1 MRTASSPLN
10 AHLAGEVTSLA
21 ICWKLTLVDN
31 SVLGFTDHT
40 SDLTISSQLYK
51 AATGFSPTSI
61 ETKDRFSVD
70 NLDVAGILDSSSIT
84 EADIMAGKYDFAE
97 IEIFM
102 VNVTDLTQGVIT
114 HRRGWLGEV
123 SLKNGQFIAEVRGLT
138 QKLSQNIVELYSP
151 TCRAVFGDGRCKVN
165 KASFTVGGTINTVT
179 SRQVFI
185 CNSMTQAAG
194 YFSSGEVV
202 WLTGANAGRRME
214 IKEFANKQFTLVL
227 PMPNNIAVGDTF
239 NAIAGCDKTFNTCF
253 TKFSNAVNFRGEPYV
268 PGMDKMLATAATA
281 NDLQT
286 A

>member
-1 MRTASSPLN
+1 MRTASAGLN
-10 AHLAGEVTSLA
+10 AHLSGEVTSLA
-21 ICWKLTLVDN
+21 ICWKLSLVDN
-31 SVLGFTDHT
+31 SIMGFTDHT

-84 EADIMAGKYDFAE
+84 ESDIMAGKYDFAE

-102 VNVTDLTQGVIT
+102 VNVTDLTQGRIV

-151 TCRAVFGDGRCKVN
+151 TCRAVFGDARCKVN
-165 KASFTVGGTINTVT
+165 LASYTVGGTINTVT

-185 CNSMTQAAG
+185 SNSMTQAAG
-194 YFSSGEVV
+194 YFSSGEVR

-239 NAIAGCDKTFNTCF
+239 NAIAGCDKTFNSCF
-253 TKFSNAVNFRGEPYV
+253 SKFSNAVNFRGEPYV
-268 PGMDKMLATAATA
+268 PGMDKMLATSATS
-281 NDLQT
+281 NDLEK

>member
-1 MRTASSPLN
+1 MRSASSPMN

-21 ICWKLTLVDN
+21 VCWQLTLTDTTVM
-31 SVLGFTDHT
+31 GFTDHT
-40 SDLTISSQLYK
+40 SDLTISSILYK

-70 NLDVAGILDSSSIT
+70 NLDVAGILDSAAIT

-97 IEIFM
+97 ILIFM
-102 VNVTDLTQGVIT
+102 VNVTDLSQGIIT

-123 SLKNGQFIAEVRGLT
+123 SLQNGQFTAEVRGLA
-138 QKLSQNIVELYSP
+138 QKLQQNIVELYSP
-151 TCRAVFGDGRCKVN
+151 TCRAVLGDTRCKVALGGFT
-165 KASFTVGGTINTVT
+165 ASGAINTVT

-185 CNSMTQAAG
+185 SNSMTQAAG
-194 YFSSGEVV
+194 YFSGGEVQ

-214 IKEFANKQFTLVL
+214 IKEFSNKQFTLVL
-227 PMPNNIAVGDTF
+227 PMPNNVAVGDTF

-268 PGMDKMLATAATA
+268 PGMDKMLSTASTS
-281 NDLQT
+281 NDLEHV
-286 A
+286 

>member
-21 ICWKLTLVDN
+21 ICWKLTLVDT
-31 SVLGFTDHT
+31 SVMGFTDHT

-70 NLDVAGILDSSSIT
+70 NLDVAGVLDTASIT

-102 VNVTDLTQGVIT
+102 VNVTDLTQGTIT

-123 SLKNGQFIAEVRGLT
+123 SLKNSQFIAEVRGLT

-151 TCRAVFGDGRCKVN
+151 TCRAIFGDTRCKVN
-165 KASFTVGGTINTVT
+165 LASFTVGSTVNTVT
-179 SRQVFI
+179 SRQVII

-194 YFSSGEVV
+194 YFSSGEIR

-214 IKEFANKQFTLVL
+214 IKEFSNKQFTLVL

-239 NAIAGCDKTFNTCF
+239 NAIAGCDKTFNNCF
-253 TKFSNAVNFRGEPYV
+253 SKFSNAVNFRGEPYV
-268 PGMDKMLATAATA
+268 PGMDKMLATAATS
-281 NDLQT
+281 NDLQS

>member
-1 MRTASSPLN
+1 MRTASSNLT

-21 ICWKLTLVDN
+21 ICWKLTLVGGT
-31 SVLGFTDHT
+31 VMGFTDHT

-70 NLDVAGILDSSSIT
+70 NLDVAGILDSAAIT

-102 VNVTDLTQGVIT
+102 VNVTDLAQGIII

-123 SLKNGQFIAEVRGLT
+123 SVKNGQFVAEVRGLA
-138 QKLSQNIVELYSP
+138 QKFQQNIGELYSP
-151 TCRAVFGDGRCKVN
+151 TCRAVFGDARCKINLGSYTASGTVN
-165 KASFTVGGTINTVT
+165 IVT

-185 CNSMTQAAG
+185 SNAMTQAAG
-194 YFSSGEVV
+194 YFSGGEVV

-214 IKEFANKQFTLVL
+214 IKEFSNKQFTLVL
-227 PMPNNIAVGDTF
+227 PMPNSVAVSDTF

-253 TKFSNAVNFRGEPYV
+253 AKFANAVNFRGEPHV
-268 PGMDKMLATAATA
+268 PGMDKVLATAATA
-281 NDLQT
+281 NDLQHS
-286 A
+286 

>member
-1 MRTASSPLN
+1 MRTASSNLT

-21 ICWKLTLVDN
+21 ICWKLTLVGGA
-31 SVLGFTDHT
+31 VMGFTDHT
-40 SDLTISSQLYK
+40 ADLTISSQLYK

-61 ETKDRFSVD
+61 ETKDKFSVD
-70 NLDVAGILDSSSIT
+70 NLDVAGVLDTASIT

-102 VNVTDLTQGVIT
+102 VNVTDLTQGIIT

-151 TCRAVFGDGRCKVN
+151 TCRAVFGDTRCKAN
-165 KASFTVGGTINTVT
+165 LASYTVGGTVNTVT

-185 CNSMTQAAG
+185 STSMTQAAG
-194 YFSSGEVV
+194 YFSSGEIV

-214 IKEFANKQFTLVL
+214 IKEFSNTQFTLVL
-227 PMPNNIAVGDTF
+227 PMPNNIAVSDTF

-253 TKFSNAVNFRGEPYV
+253 SKFSNAVNFRGEPYV
-268 PGMDKMLATAATA
+268 PGMDKMLSTAATA
-281 NDLQT
+281 NDLQQ

>member
-21 ICWKLTLVDN
+21 ICWKLTLVDT
-31 SVLGFTDHT
+31 SVMGFTDHT

-70 NLDVAGILDSSSIT
+70 NLDVAGVLDAAAIT

-102 VNVTDLTQGVIT
+102 VNVTDLSQGVVI

-165 KASFTVGGTINTVT
+165 LASFTVSGAINTVT

-185 CNSMTQAAG
+185 SNSMTQAAG
-194 YFSSGEVV
+194 YFSSGEVQ

-253 TKFSNAVNFRGEPYV
+253 SKFSNAVNFRGEPYV
-268 PGMDKMLATAATA
+268 PGMDKMLATAATS
-281 NDLQT
+281 NDLET

>member
-21 ICWKLTLVDN
+21 ICWKLTLVDT
-31 SVLGFTDHT
+31 SVMGFTDHT

-70 NLDVAGILDSSSIT
+70 NLDVAGVLDAAAIT

-102 VNVTDLTQGVIT
+102 VNVTDLTQGIIT

-165 KASFTVGGTINTVT
+165 KASFTASGTINTVT
-179 SRQVFI
+179 SRQVFV

-268 PGMDKMLATAATA
+268 PGMDKMLSTAATA